1 MFKRHPTKITNLVVS
16 CCQMSEGDEKVID
29 DEVAA
34 MFDLKLKKKKKK
46 KKVTEEVSD
55 TADSLDTPQSA
66 ADGGKKST
74 SDTDGEKPDYSYNT
88 LLNRIVDLLHH
99 NNPELSEKRRFTMKP
114 PQLMRGKITIV
125 TPDYT
130 LASPAVVLFT
140 NISFDFST
148 FIVNQS
154 APRRLC
160 GQIFRRYVQ

>member
-1 MFKRHPTKITNLVVS
+1 
-16 CCQMSEGDEKVID
+16 MSEGDEKVID

-55 TADSLDTPQSA
+55 TTDSMDTPQSA

-74 SDTDGEKPDYSYNT
+74 NDKECEKPDYSYNT

-114 PQLMRGKITIV
+114 PQLMRGKIMIV
-125 TPDYT
+125 TLDDT
-130 LASPAVVLFT
+130 LATPVILIT
-140 NISFDFST
+140 NILFDFSI
-148 FIVNQS
+148 FANQS
-154 APRRLC
+154 APKRLC
-160 GQIFRRYVQ
+160 GQIFRRFVQ